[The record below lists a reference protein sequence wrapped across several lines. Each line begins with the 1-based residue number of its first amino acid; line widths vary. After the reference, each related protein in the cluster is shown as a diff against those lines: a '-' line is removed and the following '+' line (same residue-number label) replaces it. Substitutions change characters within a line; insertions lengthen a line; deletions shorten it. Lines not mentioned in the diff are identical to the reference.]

1 MQITSAYLQVKL
13 TEKMPLSDRL
23 KQMSGS
29 LPGSSSKTTI
39 RSGPSSPTTSD
50 LGPTR
55 QLGNHMQP
63 SLGLDRA
70 IPADRRHELNSSKAA
85 QSAGN
90 QATAKQGQAK
100 HASAEITGK
109 AAAVPSALQKAAPQ
123 AELTPAELKA
133 LARRLKAAKQ
143 ASHALQ
149 ATASD
154 RAVPSAVAS
163 SATASGKPGP
173 SNMGPPAARGKRPPL
188 PDRAL
193 LPPKKRRATEATLPP
208 AQGQPAAAAQVPQR
222 ETLASKPVRAIPDNK
237 VCYLGLLSVSA
248 AVVCKPRGRFP

>member
-1 MQITSAYLQVKL
+1 MQQPLIHSCAIDCTGFYLLERMQIISAYLQVRHI
-13 TEKMPLSDRL
+13 EKMPLSDRL

-39 RSGPSSPTTSD
+39 RSGPSSPTISD

-55 QLGNHMQP
+55 QLGNNMQP
-63 SLGLDRA
+63 SLGLDKA
-70 IPADRRHELNSSKAA
+70 IPVDRRHESNSGKTA
-85 QSAGN
+85 QVAGN
-90 QATAKQGQAK
+90 QAMAK

-109 AAAVPSALQKAAPQ
+109 AAAAPSALQKAAPQ

-143 ASHALQ
+143 ASQ
-149 ATASD
+149 ATASAQ
-154 RAVPSAVAS
+154 AVPSALGS

-173 SNMGPPAARGKRPPL
+173 SSMGPPAARGKRPPL

-208 AQGQPAAAAQVPQR
+208 AQRQPATAAVQVPQG
-222 ETLASKPVRAIPDNK
+222 ETLVCKPIRAIPDNK
-237 VCYLGLLSVSA
+237 VC
-248 AVVCKPRGRFP
+248 FT